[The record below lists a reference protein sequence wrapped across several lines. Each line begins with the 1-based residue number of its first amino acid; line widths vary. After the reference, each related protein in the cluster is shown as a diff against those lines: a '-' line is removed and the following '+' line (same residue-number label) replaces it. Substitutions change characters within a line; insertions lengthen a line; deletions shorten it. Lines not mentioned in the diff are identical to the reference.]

1 MVCMVFR
8 GKNRSK
14 NKFLAKKTQPLN
26 LLNTTVMVGF
36 WAIIDDVLHAIN
48 SIHDKKQIPEKLI
61 SKITENR

>member
-36 WAIIDDVLHAIN
+36 
-48 SIHDKKQIPEKLI
+48 
-61 SKITENR
+61 